1 MCDSAAAWAMGLAM
15 ALAMDGLWLS
25 PWLLWLKQWLNLRRE
40 PVRWWYCRP
49 FSCCRAAAEAV
60 VMGCWEAGL
69 FGVEMWGVAGYGL
82 LGDKY
87 DTYADSNVASI
98 LGLLGDKKL
107 GSCCG

>member
-1 MCDSAAAWAMGLAM
+1 MCGLV
-15 ALAMDGLWLS
+15 W
-25 PWLLWLKQWLNLRRE
+25 
-40 PVRWWYCRP
+40 
-49 FSCCRAAAEAV
+49 
-60 VMGCWEAGL
+60 
-69 FGVEMWGVAGYGL
+69 YGL